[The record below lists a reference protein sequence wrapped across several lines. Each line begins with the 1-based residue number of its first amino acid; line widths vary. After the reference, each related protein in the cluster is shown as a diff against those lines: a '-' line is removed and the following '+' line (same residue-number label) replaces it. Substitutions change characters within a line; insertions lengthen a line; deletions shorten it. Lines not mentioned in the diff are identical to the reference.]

1 MTLKSGLYLLRYV
14 SADDRRYPP
23 RVLVAVDPD
32 QSDGLSFQPMP
43 GRVHNLL
50 RKPGEVLIVSVDGEA
65 RLLVST
71 LREAAGISD
80 TIVLKVDRL
89 DGAETASA
97 PVMRGALPGPV
108 PPAAPAPAPLPARAL
123 RLGAHI
129 ERVGDMIVDSP
140 DWIGSETSRARIEGL
155 SLFWPNRPEGIDI
168 EYSVSLL
175 GRGRL
180 PNTLTGGFVGS
191 RGQGR
196 AINGIF
202 MNLVGPRAAG
212 YRLVAEAIFSDGT
225 RNSSRDGGVQ
235 LFGPTGREYLVGLS
249 INLEEVAMQDAVAQ
263 PRIFRSESA
272 AFSSPHVLHQD
283 ASNVSDLPRL
293 PPRLQIRRPL
303 RSGG

>member
-1 MTLKSGLYLLRYV
+1 MTRVLTLKSGLYLLRYV
-14 SADDRRYPP
+14 SADDLRYPP
-23 RVLVAVDPD
+23 RVLVAADPD
-32 QSDGLSFQPMP
+32 QSDGLSIQPMP
-43 GRVHNLL
+43 GRAHNLL
-50 RKPGEVLIVSVDGEA
+50 RKPGEVLIATVEGEA

-80 TIVLKVDRL
+80 TIVIKVDRL
-89 DGAETASA
+89 DVAETARTPEVRSILA
-97 PVMRGALPGPV
+97 GPNPPV
-108 PPAAPAPAPLPARAL
+108 PLPARAL

-129 ERVGDMIVDSP
+129 ERVGDIIVDSP

-175 GRGRL
+175 GRGRM

-202 MNLVGPRAAG
+202 MNLVGLRIG
-212 YRLVAEAIFSDGT
+212 EYRLIAEAVFSDGT
-225 RNSSRDGGVQ
+225 RTSSREGGVQ

-249 INLEEVAMQDAVAQ
+249 VKLEELDARDTLIQPQMVRGDSEPTPSLHVGHQVAAD
-263 PRIFRSESA
+263 
-272 AFSSPHVLHQD
+272 D
-283 ASNVSDLPRL
+283 SDLPRL
-293 PPRLQIRRPL
+293 PPRLQIRRPI
-303 RSGG
+303 RSGGF